1 VKLKQ
6 KIKRKA
12 LKHAQMLLIA
22 IAIAGISL
30 VEFIDELA
38 YQRLKQAHY
47 TESMNALAMFRSEL
61 EQRLTRSTQS
71 GLALATFFSVNPAP
85 KLSDA
90 RLVSAEI
97 IKRHPAIEQIRINTK
112 QGEAFV
118 YPVVTFYNDQIPRL
132 QLSSW
137 ADQVDL
143 AMGLSREKIEKPSY
157 HSDGYLGLRIKSP
170 IYSSFYLYQ
179 GYFWGELNLQLNL
192 SRTLERVRRIVD
204 AKNFD
209 FALTH
214 SDNPPLIESRFYG
227 SDNTILNHDA
237 KLTVQFY
244 GTRWS
249 LFGLNNNPLPAGISA
264 HPVRVIGYPLLAVL
278 LLLLWLLI
286 RSYRKIRSSAF
297 TDALT
302 GLPNRRLL
310 IDRMQQ
316 LINAR
321 QQAFSVLFIDLNK
334 FKPINDTY
342 GHQVGDEFLVHVAKT
357 LSGACRKGDTV
368 ARVGGDEFVVLL
380 PGNEGDVTVVRDK
393 LELTLEQNPLHW
405 NGIQLDISSSI
416 GVAQFPVN
424 GSSADELL
432 KFADNEMYKYKKSR
446 ADMR

>member
-1 VKLKQ
+1 
-6 KIKRKA
+6 
-12 LKHAQMLLIA
+12 M
-22 IAIAGISL
+22 
-30 VEFIDELA
+30 
-38 YQRLKQAHY
+38 
-47 TESMNALAMFRSEL
+47 
-61 EQRLTRSTQS
+61 
-71 GLALATFFSVNPAP
+71 
-85 KLSDA
+85 
-90 RLVSAEI
+90 
-97 IKRHPAIEQIRINTK
+97 
-112 QGEAFV
+112 
-118 YPVVTFYNDQIPRL
+118 
-132 QLSSW
+132 
-137 ADQVDL
+137 
-143 AMGLSREKIEKPSY
+143 
-157 HSDGYLGLRIKSP
+157 
-170 IYSSFYLYQ
+170 
-179 GYFWGELNLQLNL
+179 
-192 SRTLERVRRIVD
+192 
-204 AKNFD
+204 
-209 FALTH
+209 
-214 SDNPPLIESRFYG
+214 
-227 SDNTILNHDA
+227 
-237 KLTVQFY
+237 QFY

-310 IDRMQQ
+310 LDRMQQ